1 MQVISIDR
9 SRVSMMSHHRLAT
22 NAALVAGLA
31 AALAAE
37 GCVGAERPTSPSLV
51 TCPAARVALCSDPV
65 QAALVRAAVSDAA
78 DRIVPTLE
86 NVGARTAL
94 HGAMTELSAQLQ
106 AGDVGRARET
116 LAAVEAALASARP
129 AHGEGTLSSDAADL
143 DAIAAAIHEAAAALA
158 DS

>member
-1 MQVISIDR
+1 
-9 SRVSMMSHHRLAT
+9 MSHHRLAT

-51 TCPAARVALCSDPV
+51 TCPAARVALCSDPA

-94 HGAMTELSAQLQ
+94 LGAMTELSAQLQ

-116 LAAVEAALASARP
+116 LAATEAALASARP
-129 AHGEGTLSSDAADL
+129 AHDEGASLSNDAADL